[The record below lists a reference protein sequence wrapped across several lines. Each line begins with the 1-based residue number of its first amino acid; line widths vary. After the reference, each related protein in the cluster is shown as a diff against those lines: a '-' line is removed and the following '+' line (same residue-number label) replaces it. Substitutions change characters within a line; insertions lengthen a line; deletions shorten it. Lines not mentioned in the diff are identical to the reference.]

1 MFALDDLA
9 TACRRDGRWTFFFVA
24 TPLNLPNG
32 IGSPGNA
39 VAIR

>member
-1 MFALDDLA
+1 MFDLDELA
-9 TACRRDGRWTFFFVA
+9 AACRADGRFTFFFVA
-24 TPLNLPNG
+24 APLNLPNG